1 MYVFGVDIPLVEL
14 LFILV
19 VFLIVIILLAFFWFG
34 RLKREEREI
43 VGLLD
48 ILMRLDKREIEHLKE
63 SKALSFEEKRIIE
76 EVKGLRKIG
85 VTKEYV
91 QQIKPKKIA
100 IKAVVHKIHIL
111 PSPEKGEKILAGI
124 KKKIGLGLERIE
136 KGAIGLGK
144 GIKRGTSKPLKK
156 VSKGIS
162 AAGKKGENVFSKL
175 GKWINAKSAEYRKN
189 REENRKAKANEQ
201 RLKESQKKKEEKQE
215 EMRRKLEE
223 KKEAQARAREEAAM
237 QKRKAKKKEELESIM
252 KELRANRR

>member
-48 ILMRLDKREIEHLKE
+48 ILMRLDKREIEHLRE

-91 QQIKPKKIA
+91 QQIKPRKIA

-124 KKKIGLGLERIE
+124 KKKIGEGLERIE

-144 GIKRGTSKPLKK
+144 GIKRGTSKPLKE
-156 VSKGIS
+156 VSRGLSTAKKSGES
-162 AAGKKGENVFSKL
+162 AFSKL
-175 GKWINAKSAEYRKN
+175 GKWINAKRAEYRKK
-189 REENRKAKANEQ
+189 REESRREKTKEQ
-201 RLKESQKKKEEKQE
+201 RLKEFQKNKEEKRE

-223 KKEAQARAREEAAM
+223 KREAQMEAGEEAARR
-237 QKRKAKKKEELESIM
+237 KRDAKKKEELESIM
-252 KELRANRR
+252 RELRAKRR